1 MQQRSQ
7 TFRIGLAVVIVLGV
21 IAWLAVSGIQS
32 NKSYYVTISEL
43 QGMGAKA
50 YTRHLRVAGNVEPGS
65 IERNG
70 THAQFV
76 LVELGKQAAGRV
88 CRRGA
93 AARYLQGQCAGAG
106 HRHLGRDG
114 VFHATELQAKCASK
128 YAPAQKPGAPAA
140 PAQDR
145 RAAHACSRQRQLTCP
160 LYCGSLCQPLPQS
173 RTCPSSM
180 DASPRCAM

>member
-32 NKSYYVTISEL
+32 NKSYYVTITEL
-43 QGMGAKA
+43 QGMGDQA
-50 YTRHLRVAGNVEPGS
+50 YTRHLRVAGNVAPGS

-76 LVELGKQAAGRV
+76 LLELGKRLPVQYSGVEPPPDTFKDNAQALAIGTF
-88 CRRGA
+88 
-93 AARYLQGQCAGAG
+93 G
-106 HRHLGRDG
+106 HDG

-128 YAPAQKPGAPAA
+128 YAPAQKPGSAPSSAPAPAA
-140 PAQDR
+140 PDKT
-145 RAAHACSRQRQLTCP
+145 AAL
-160 LYCGSLCQPLPQS
+160 
-173 RTCPSSM
+173 RTP
-180 DASPRCAM
+180 ATTNAH

>member
-7 TFRIGLAVVIVLGV
+7 TFRIGFAVVIVLGV

-43 QGMGAKA
+43 QGMGGKA
-50 YTRHLRVAGNVEPGS
+50 YTRHLRVAGNVVPGS
-65 IERNG
+65 IARNG

-76 LVELGKQAAGRV
+76 LVELGNRLPVEYAGVEPPPDTFKDDAQALAIGT
-88 CRRGA
+88 
-93 AARYLQGQCAGAG
+93 
-106 HRHLGRDG
+106 LGRDG

-140 PAQDR
+140 PDKT
-145 RAAHACSRQRQLTCP
+145 AAL
-160 LYCGSLCQPLPQS
+160 QPP
-173 RTCPSSM
+173 
-180 DASPRCAM
+180 ASTSAK

>member
-7 TFRIGLAVVIVLGV
+7 TFRIGFAVVIVLGV

-43 QGMGAKA
+43 QGMGGKA
-50 YTRHLRVAGNVEPGS
+50 YTRHLRVAGNVVPGS
-65 IERNG
+65 IARNG

-76 LVELGKQAAGRV
+76 LVELGNRLPVEYAGVEPPPDTFKDDAQALAIGT
-88 CRRGA
+88 
-93 AARYLQGQCAGAG
+93 
-106 HRHLGRDG
+106 LGRDG

-140 PAQDR
+140 PDKT
-145 RAAHACSRQRQLTCP
+145 AAL
-160 LYCGSLCQPLPQS
+160 QPPA
-173 RTCPSSM
+173 SS
-180 DASPRCAM
+180 SPK